1 LFNELDD
8 QGRDL
13 LGKVLRARG
22 TIFGF
27 HPHYEP
33 LQAIVKYTMHDELKV
48 TGNPGDRILKEQVR
62 FALEQVPTM
71 QAASWV
77 TSLVLCYA
85 VRNVVSPVNI
95 LVWALLILLIVIGR
109 AMLVYR
115 FNRTKDNMFDGQVWR
130 NIFLISALISGI
142 IWGLSAF
149 VIFPAGNAE
158 LIAFLVVVIASLS
171 AGATVS
177 HSPIKL
183 GAIAWAGPALLP
195 YAVRCGMEMTEWGTI
210 TSFLIVFYLFGIL
223 HYSFIHHNSITSGI
237 ALRFKNLELVDELRN
252 ANAQL
257 RQDIVARKRA
267 EEALIRAKE
276 EWETTFNSVPHLISI
291 IDDQHRIIRVNKA
304 MAEKLGISQAEVAGL
319 TCQEIFHGTERPPA
333 FCPHS
338 GLLDDG
344 LEHTVEIYEPRWDQ
358 HFLVTLTPL
367 NDSRGRTVHIAR
379 DITQIKR
386 AERTLKISNA
396 FLVISNRQEDLPGLV
411 QAFLEEIKLLTRCG
425 AVAIRIVGEE
435 GQGIYELSDGFEYP
449 LSVIDDWLSL
459 LVYRHSNAAGN
470 GDDGDSETLLAHRDL
485 IFHNEAGALAKP
497 VAAQT
502 ERNPEQDVQTVA
514 YESIARVS
522 IRSRGCLL
530 GFIYAADKR
539 KAMISEDH
547 AELLQKVAMYLGT
560 AVEKALAQDSLKLA
574 RQELEKRV
582 EARTRALSIA
592 KEQLEAEI
600 AERAKIA
607 EELRRDSAFREAVI
621 LNAREGLAV
630 WRLIEEFPYVRF
642 TVWNRSME
650 KITGYT
656 MEEINRLGWAQTTQ
670 DDPAMQALT
679 LEGMRKTL
687 AFDDHSRLEK
697 SIRRADGQWRDII
710 ISSSPVRPPGE
721 QAYVIILIYDFTEL
735 KKAEKELRQSE
746 EQFRGLVENIR
757 AGILIVRDGLIV
769 YRNPEYARLLDS
781 SVSDSDRLRDLAGS
795 VHAGDRSLF
804 ETLTKPPPSSG
815 ATPLEVILRLVSPHA
830 GKMFITRWVC
840 CRSSQIQYQGRTATL
855 IHMMD
860 ITELKKLERLVML
873 REKMAS
879 LGHVAAGIAH
889 EIRNPLSG
897 INVYLDA
904 IRDCY
909 NDPEYSQDVSKLV
922 EEAHGASN
930 RIESV
935 IRRVLDFSRP
945 SEMEMRPTTIND
957 TIREALKLVAAT
969 LRKGSIALELDLDA
983 GLPQLFADSQLIEQ
997 MILNLVTNASEAL
1010 KGVGGPRLIRVSTR
1024 KENDH
1029 VAIRVEDSGP
1039 GIAEEMREQVFEPFF
1054 TTRGQGMGIGLIICK
1069 RIAAD
1074 HRGDIT
1080 ISTSPLGGA
1089 QFNIMIPVEKRKRS
1103 R

>member
-8 QGRDL
+8 QGRDP
-13 LGKVLRARG
+13 LGKALRAREA
-22 TIFGF
+22 IFGF

-33 LQAIVKYTMHDELKV
+33 LQAIVRYTMHDELKV
-48 TGNPGDRILKEQVR
+48 TGAPGDRILKEQVR
-62 FALEQVPTM
+62 FALERVPTM
-71 QAASWV
+71 QAASLV

-85 VRNVVSPVNI
+85 VRNEVSHVNI
-95 LVWALLILLIVIGR
+95 LVWALMILLIAIGR

-115 FNRTKDNMFDGQVWR
+115 FNRVKDKIFDGEVWR
-130 NIFLISALISGI
+130 NIFLISALISGT

-158 LIAFLVVVIASLS
+158 LIAFFVVVIASLS
-171 AGATVS
+171 AGTTVS

-183 GAIAWAGPALLP
+183 GSMAWAGPALLP
-195 YAVRCGMEMTEWGTI
+195 YAVRCGMEMTESGTI
-210 TSFLIVFYLFGIL
+210 TSFLIVFYLYGIL
-223 HYSFIHHNSITSGI
+223 HYSFIHHNSITFGI
-237 ALRFKNLELVDELRN
+237 ALRFKNLELVDELQN

-257 RQDIVARKRA
+257 RQDIVAK
-267 EEALIRAKE
+267 
-276 EWETTFNSVPHLISI
+276 
-291 IDDQHRIIRVNKA
+291 
-304 MAEKLGISQAEVAGL
+304 
-319 TCQEIFHGTERPPA
+319 
-333 FCPHS
+333 
-338 GLLDDG
+338 
-344 LEHTVEIYEPRWDQ
+344 
-358 HFLVTLTPL
+358 
-367 NDSRGRTVHIAR
+367 
-379 DITQIKR
+379 KR

-396 FLVISNRQEDLPGLV
+396 FLAISNRQEDLPGLIE
-411 QAFLEEIKLLTRCG
+411 AFLEEIKLLTRCG

-449 LSVIDDWLSL
+449 LSVIDDWLYL
-459 LVYRHSNAAGN
+459 LVDRFSNAAGN

-502 ERNPEQDVQTVA
+502 ERNPGQDAQTVA
-514 YESIARVS
+514 YESIARFS

-592 KEQLEAEI
+592 KERLEAEI

-656 MEEINRLGWAQTTQ
+656 LEEINRLGWAQTTQ
-670 DDPAMQALT
+670 DDPALQALS
-679 LEGMRKTL
+679 LEGMRKAL
-687 AFDDHSRLEK
+687 ASDDHSRLEK

-781 SVSDSDRLRDLAGS
+781 SVSDSVRLRDLAGS
-795 VHAGDRSLF
+795 VHADDRSLF
-804 ETLTKPPPSSG
+804 ETLTKPPPSSE
-815 ATPLEVILRLVSPHA
+815 ATPLEVILRLVSPNS
-830 GKMFITRWVC
+830 GKMLTTRWVC

-935 IRRVLDFSRP
+935 ISRVLEFSRP
-945 SEMEMRPTTIND
+945 SEMEMRPTAIND

-969 LRKGSIALELDLDA
+969 LRKGSTALELDLDA

-1010 KGVGGPRLIRVSTR
+1010 KGVGGPRLIRISTR

-1080 ISTSPLGGA
+1080 ISASPLGGA